1 MVSAD
6 GKFKKMVL
14 AYFGLGYLNSIGS
27 VLPKT
32 YLRFSLGQKSE
43 IGP

>member
-27 VLPKT
+27 VFPET
-32 YLRFSLGQKSE
+32 YLSLGQKSE
-43 IGP
+43 NS